1 MNPLLLLALA
11 AALAM
16 DAFAVSLAISLLL
29 GRPSRAQTF
38 RLAFSFGLFQFL
50 MPVAGWLAGR
60 GIRAHIEGVDHWI
73 AFGLLVFI
81 GGRMLLHAGEPE
93 RDGGCAACD
102 PTCGASLLV
111 LSVAT
116 SVDAL
121 AVGLSL
127 SFLGVELLLPA
138 LVIGAVA
145 FLLTALGMRIG
156 PLAGRLFG
164 RRAEI
169 AGGLLL
175 IAIGIGILVDHLR
188 A

>member
-1 MNPLLLLALA
+1 MNPVLLLALA

-29 GRPSRAQTF
+29 GRPSGAQTF
-38 RLAFSFGLFQFL
+38 RLAFSFGLFQFA
-50 MPVAGWLAGR
+50 MPVAGWFAGR
-60 GIRAHIEGVDHWI
+60 GIRAYIEGVDHWI
-73 AFGLLVFI
+73 AFGLLLFI
-81 GGRMLLHAGEPE
+81 GGRMLRSAGRLD
-93 RDGGCAACD
+93 RDGGCPPCD
-102 PTCGASLLV
+102 PTCGASLLI

-121 AVGLSL
+121 AAGLSL
-127 SFLGVELLLPA
+127 SFLGVEVAIPA
-138 LVIGAVA
+138 MVIGAVA

-169 AGGLLL
+169 AGGLIL
-175 IAIGIGILVDHLR
+175 IAIGAGILVDHLC

>member
-1 MNPLLLLALA
+1 MDWLSLIAIA
-11 AALAM
+11 VALAM
-16 DAFAVSLAISLLL
+16 DAFAVAVVTGLTVETLTL
-29 GRPSRAQTF
+29 RRVF
-38 RLAFSFGLFQFL
+38 RLAFHFGFFQFL
-50 MPVAGWLAGR
+50 MPLVGWGAGTAVHR
-60 GIRAHIEGVDHWI
+60 YIAAIDHWI